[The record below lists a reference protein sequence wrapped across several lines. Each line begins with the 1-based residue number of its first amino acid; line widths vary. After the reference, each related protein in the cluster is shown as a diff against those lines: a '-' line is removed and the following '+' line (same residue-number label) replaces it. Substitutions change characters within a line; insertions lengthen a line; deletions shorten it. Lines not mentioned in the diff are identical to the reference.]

1 MRAFKRLAS
10 WLSEPKSDFVLL
22 LVVLVLANLVASRAF
37 FRVDLT
43 SRQSFSLSEASRRV
57 VKTLEEPLAVKVFFS
72 SNLPAPYNGVERY
85 LRDLL
90 VEYQGVGKGR
100 FSYRFFDMEKN
111 ENKDMAESYGISP
124 VQIQEVKNDEVGVK
138 NAYMGLA
145 IVHGDS
151 VEAVNNIVDAEG
163 LEYRL
168 TTTLAKV
175 IVTNDALSGS
185 TGPIQATLYASS
197 SLAAFRI
204 QGWSDLDKLV
214 RESVDRVNKK
224 NRGRLQ
230 YHFVDAATNTEID
243 GLGAKYG
250 LQRISWGKQP
260 NGMEAGSGALGI
272 VLEYGDRSRTV
283 PIELAR
289 GLFGGYG
296 LVGLDDLEGRLSDA
310 LKGLV
315 SNSLAVGYLTGHG
328 EKDLYDDRNG
338 AARFSWLVQD
348 TYELKEVNLSKADIP
363 AGITTLVI
371 NGPKEKLSE
380 LELYRIDQFLMRGG
394 NVLALLDPYLE
405 IGTQGGYGAPAYVP
419 VKTGLEGLMA
429 KYGVKLASNYV
440 LDAECYVARQQGM
453 GETPLYYA
461 PLIGKKGL
469 DKDHVVTRNLSNVLF
484 LKAGEVSASVSAAGT
499 GAAGG
504 ATAAGGAAP
513 ERSAVTLV
521 SSSPDSWV
529 VSGNINLM
537 PFAMAE
543 PAKDQRASHPL
554 VVLVEGR
561 FESGFDAAPPQAS
574 GGAVGALS
582 AETRLARSV
591 QRGKLIVAGTSE
603 LAGPSLL
610 DENGRQPTA
619 LFIRNALDYL
629 TGNEELNDMRTKG
642 LSADSLAKTSPA
654 LRAAIKSMDMY
665 GLPLIV
671 AAAGLLAWRRR
682 VRRRAKI
689 QAIYASVTK
698 TAED

>member
-1 MRAFKRLAS
+1 MKTFKRLAS
-10 WLSEPKSDFVLL
+10 WLASPKSDFALL

-57 VKTLEEPLAVKVFFS
+57 VKTLEEPLSIKVFFS

-90 VEYQGVGKGR
+90 VEYEGVGKGR

-175 IVTNDALSGS
+175 IVTNDALSGA
-185 TGPIQATLYASS
+185 TGPITATLYASS
-197 SLAAFRI
+197 SLAAFHI
-204 QGWSDLDKLV
+204 QGWANVDKQV
-214 RESVDRVNKK
+214 RESIDRVNKK

-230 YHFVDAATNTEID
+230 YRFVDSATSAEID
-243 GLGAKYG
+243 GLGEKYG

-283 PIELAR
+283 PIELTR

-296 LVGLDDLEGRLSDA
+296 LVGLDDLDGRLADG
-310 LKGLV
+310 LKGLM

-328 EKDLYDDRNG
+328 EKDLYDERNG
-338 AARFSWLVQD
+338 AARFSSLVQD
-348 TYELKEVNLSKADIP
+348 TYELKELNLSKADIP

-394 NVLALLDPYLE
+394 SVLALLDPYLE
-405 IGTQGGYGAPAYVP
+405 IGSQGGYGAPTYVP
-419 VKTGLEGLMA
+419 VKTGLEALMA

-453 GETPLYYA
+453 GDTPLYYV

-469 DKDHVVTRNLSNVLF
+469 AKDHEVTRNLSNVLF
-484 LKAGEVSASVSAAGT
+484 LKAGEVTASVPAAGT
-499 GAAGG
+499 AA
-504 ATAAGGAAP
+504 AAGAAP
-513 ERSAVTLV
+513 ERTAVTLV

-543 PAKDQRASHPL
+543 PAKDQRATYPL

-561 FESGFDAAPPQAS
+561 FESGFDAAPAQAETGGT
-574 GGAVGALS
+574 GGALN

-629 TGNEELNDMRTKG
+629 TGNQELNDMRTKG

-654 LRAAIKSMDMY
+654 LRAAIKTIDMY

-671 AAAGLLAWRRR
+671 AAAGLYAWRRR
-682 VRRRAKI
+682 VRRRSKI
-689 QAIYASVTK
+689 QAIYASVAK
-698 TAED
+698 AED